1 MEVHGFNV
9 KEFDISINVPQADG
23 KNSEGGSASNHKN
36 YLWGMGCSHACS
48 QEPVTSSRHARHS
61 IWKMLRLLVL
71 FIFSD
76 LGGRISIAWR

>member
-23 KNSEGGSASNHKN
+23 KNAEGGSASNHKN
-36 YLWGMGCSHACS
+36 YLWGMGCSHAVRNQLQAAGMRATRS
-48 QEPVTSSRHARHS
+48 G
-61 IWKMLRLLVL
+61 KMLRLLVL